1 MLACP
6 SICPPERKNTS
17 TRPWP
22 AQSKSSRPP
31 SEKKLSAR
39 LPSTETYVR
48 PLPRARH
55 RIAASAG
62 IGEAL
67 PTATW
72 RASPISPAITFASS
86 SSLRKFVSG
95 GAPLMDVPIEI
106 AGETLGRRGELGVF
120 GQVRRVGGVM
130 VRQRQR
136 PGAARRDRDR
146 FQIKAAE
153 RAGGEQRILEQICL
167 VQFLDRDDRLG
178 GGVRHQREVA
188 LLADP
193 HVAVAVGEW
202 RVEQR

>member
-1 MLACP
+1 MFACP

-39 LPSTETYVR
+39 LPSTDTYGR

-55 RIAASAG
+55 TIAASAG

-72 RASPISPAITFASS
+72 RASPMSPAITFASS
-86 SSLRKFVSG
+86 SSGRKSVSG
-95 GAPLMDVPIEI
+95 GAPLMHMNVEI
-106 AGETLGRRGELGVF
+106 AGKALGRGGEARVF
-120 GQVRRVGGVM
+120 GQVRLVGCVVVGK
-130 VRQRQR
+130 RQR

-153 RAGGEQRILEQICL
+153 RASREQRILEQI
-167 VQFLDRDDRLG
+167 RLL
-178 GGVRHQREVA
+178 HA
-188 LLADP
+188 L
-193 HVAVAVGEW
+193 
-202 RVEQR
+202 

>member
-1 MLACP
+1 MATRLMLACP

-39 LPSTETYVR
+39 LPSTDTYGR
-48 PLPRARH
+48 PLPRARQTM
-55 RIAASAG
+55 AARAG

-95 GAPLMDVPIEI
+95 GAPLMDVIVEI
-106 AGETLGRRGELGVF
+106 AGEALGGGGEARVF
-120 GQVRRVGGVM
+120 GQVRLVGGIV
-130 VRQRQR
+130 VGERQR
-136 PGAARRDRDR
+136 PGAAQGHRDR
-146 FQIKAAE
+146 FQIKPAK
-153 RAGGEQRILEQICL
+153 RA
-167 VQFLDRDDRLG
+167 
-178 GGVRHQREVA
+178 
-188 LLADP
+188 
-193 HVAVAVGEW
+193 
-202 RVEQR
+202 

>member
-1 MLACP
+1 MLAAP
-6 SICPPERKNTS
+6 SIWPPERKNTS

-39 LPSTETYVR
+39 LPSTDTYGR

-55 RIAASAG
+55 SMAASAG

-86 SSLRKFVSG
+86 SSLRKFASG

-106 AGETLGRRGELGVF
+106 AGEAFGRRGELGVF
-120 GQVRRVGGVM
+120 GEMRLVGGV
-130 VRQRQR
+130 VVGERQR
-136 PGAARRDRDR
+136 PGTARRHRDG
-146 FQIKAAE
+146 FQIKPAE
-153 RAGGEQRILEQICL
+153 RAGGEQ
-167 VQFLDRDDRLG
+167 
-178 GGVRHQREVA
+178 GV
-188 LLADP
+188 L
-193 HVAVAVGEW
+193 
-202 RVEQR
+202 